1 MVRLSSES
9 VIQQS
14 RKIWKA
20 GNAAEHEVPYSFF
33 LVHTWYEGEEGG
45 GLKFRANQPKILQG
59 WRGKASFLVVISFE
73 IYLPSLS
80 DKAES
85 CRCVRGVMDN

>member
-1 MVRLSSES
+1 MRSLIPFSWSTLDM
-9 VIQQS
+9 
-14 RKIWKA
+14 RGKK
-20 GNAAEHEVPYSFF
+20 
-33 LVHTWYEGEEGG
+33 GEEGG